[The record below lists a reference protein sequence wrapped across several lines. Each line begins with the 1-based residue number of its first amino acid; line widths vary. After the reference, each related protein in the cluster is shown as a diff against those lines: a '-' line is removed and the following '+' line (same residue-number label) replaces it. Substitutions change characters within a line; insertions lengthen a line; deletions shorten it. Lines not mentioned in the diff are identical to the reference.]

1 MREDRILWDKRRANA
16 LSVIRMH
23 HCKEMAADCAW
34 IGLET
39 CISFWQKCRTQAWS
53 TNFSDMLMR
62 KFINWTYLDKEL
74 VQWLKEKMSAGF
86 MIILDIAYIY
96 ICLCVGVFRNIK
108 LQMTVVY
115 FFVLLNNT
123 NGQGFVVA
131 GQACNVET

>member
-1 MREDRILWDKRRANA
+1 
-16 LSVIRMH
+16 
-23 HCKEMAADCAW
+23 
-34 IGLET
+34 
-39 CISFWQKCRTQAWS
+39 
-53 TNFSDMLMR
+53 
-62 KFINWTYLDKEL
+62 
-74 VQWLKEKMSAGF
+74 